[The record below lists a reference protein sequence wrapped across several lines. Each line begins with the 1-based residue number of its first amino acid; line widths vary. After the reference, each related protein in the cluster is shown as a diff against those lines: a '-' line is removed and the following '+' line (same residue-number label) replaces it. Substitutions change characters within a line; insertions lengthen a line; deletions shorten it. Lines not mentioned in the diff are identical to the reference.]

1 MGLLD
6 DLLHAPPCNPA
17 GTAPLVE
24 LDRLSTAIRLRRRWQ
39 VIGAVVGPTVAILLA
54 LALGAGPAASAE
66 VMLARTDSNANPDR
80 LAGRD
85 EALCGAS
92 SVAQAA
98 AAVLHVDPVA
108 LRDRYV
114 CVEVKE
120 NVVDVRV
127 HGTSAP
133 DALRNATALAEAY
146 RAAYV
151 GQIDQLT
158 QVQVMDLQQRRSDL
172 QNDLAGVTQQLTTTT
187 DPVQIQFLATRQ
199 QALAGQSS
207 QLDARIGDLRSTAA
221 AASAGSKVLNDA
233 RLLPHREHRTLAIAA
248 IMGLIL
254 GWGLAWVAAATA
266 GVVRD
271 RPVRRRDLA
280 VAIGAPV
287 LMDVRPAPGGYDST
301 AAAVELARI
310 LASSMRPVVILEHG
324 CIRLA
329 RSLADAA
336 AARCGVPPPAVGPMH
351 PRGAWHSIASAP
363 AHVVLVIRAGRL
375 REQALRL
382 AVADLEHAGL
392 TTIGVFL
399 VDPDPRDETFGAVGR
414 AATTPV
420 VVG

>member
-1 MGLLD
+1 MGLFD

-39 VIGAVVGPTVAILLA
+39 VLGAVLGPTVAVLLT

-98 AAVLHVDPVA
+98 ADVLHVDPAA

-120 NVVDVRV
+120 NVVDVRA
-127 HGTSAP
+127 HGTSAA
-133 DALRNATALAEAY
+133 DALRSATALAEAY
-146 RAAYV
+146 RAVYV
-151 GQIDQLT
+151 GQIDQLMQA
-158 QVQVMDLQQRRSDL
+158 QVTDLQQRRSDL

-187 DPVQIQFLATRQ
+187 DPVQIQFLAARQ
-199 QALAGQSS
+199 QSLAGQSGE
-207 QLDARIGDLRSTAA
+207 LDARMGDLRSTAA

-233 RLLPHREHRTLAIAA
+233 RLLPHREHQTLAIAA

-254 GWGLAWVAAATA
+254 GWGLAWMAAATA

-280 VAIGAPV
+280 VALGTPV
-287 LMDVRPAPGGYDST
+287 LMDVRRAPGGYDST
-301 AAAVELARI
+301 AAAVELAGI
-310 LASSMRPVVILEHG
+310 LASSVQPVVILQHG
-324 CIRLA
+324 CAGLA
-329 RSLADAA
+329 RSLAEDAA
-336 AARCGVPPPAVGPMH
+336 GRCGVAPPSVGPLH
-351 PRGAWHSIASAP
+351 PRGAWRPITSGP
-363 AHVVLVIRAGRL
+363 ARVVLVIRAGHL

-382 AVADLEHAGL
+382 AAADLEHAGM

-414 AATTPV
+414 SAAPAA
-420 VVG
+420 VG